1 MSSQQQTDITG
12 IILAGGKSTRMGEDK
27 SNKLYK
33 GIPFLQHIIEA
44 MKKVTNKI
52 IIITNNA
59 CHTKFGYPCFSD
71 IVPDQGPIGGIYTAL
86 YHASTEKNMILS
98 CDVPFITYD
107 ILNNLIKQY
116 DPTYDIIAYQNTP
129 LVALYHRSTLNTFLK
144 SIETKHLRL
153 RDVLTTLRVKNIYI
167 KKNMAPYIVNI
178 NTPQQYKEAM
188 QWN

>member
-1 MSSQQQTDITG
+1 MSLQQQTDITG

-27 SNKLYK
+27 SSKLHK

-44 MKKVTNKI
+44 MKKVTNNI
-52 IIITNNA
+52 IIITNNED
-59 CHTKFGYPCFSD
+59 HTEFGYPCFSD

-86 YHASTEKNMILS
+86 HHASTEKNLILS
-98 CDVPFITYD
+98 CDVPFITSD

-116 DPTYDIIAYQNTP
+116 DVTYDIIAYQDTP
-129 LVALYHRSTLNTFLK
+129 LVALYHRSTFNTFLK

-153 RDVLTTLRVKNIYI
+153 REVLATLRVKNICI
-167 KKNMAPYIVNI
+167 EKNMAPYLVNI

-188 QWN
+188 KWN